1 MFVPFCPALVSI
13 KSTSLYI
20 VEIQK
25 AHDSSEKKISRAF
38 IVILNRFINQVF
50 EI

>member
-1 MFVPFCPALVSI
+1 MISI

-25 AHDSSEKKISRAF
+25 AHESSEKQISWAF
-38 IVILNRFINQVF
+38 IVILNGFINQMF
-50 EI
+50 KIW